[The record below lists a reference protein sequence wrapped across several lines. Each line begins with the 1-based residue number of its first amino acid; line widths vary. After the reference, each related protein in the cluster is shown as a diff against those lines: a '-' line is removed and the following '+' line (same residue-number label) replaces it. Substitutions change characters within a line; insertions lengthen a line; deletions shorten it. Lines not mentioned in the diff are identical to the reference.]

1 MSTERRLSRSFHSC
15 LKGSSTEEAADDEE
29 SCYHSLGGRHSLN
42 RQPQVCVEDLSNYS
56 LADFEST
63 QDENN
68 GQYIDT
74 YYVFLFQNSLYLIS
88 YRYFPRG
95 FPRRRRLNLYSQ
107 SNCSILRYVLIVVQN
122 HYLTPTSRRRRIII
136 IRHVQSWITLTVVVA
151 GDHRW
156 RTDVLCPPT

>member
-42 RQPQVCVEDLSNYS
+42 RQPQVYVEDLSNVS

-68 GQYIDT
+68 GL
-74 YYVFLFQNSLYLIS
+74 YYTFLFSNALFYFIYYL
-88 YRYFPRG
+88 RFFAMRRG
-95 FPRRRRLNLYSQ
+95 
-107 SNCSILRYVLIVVQN
+107 
-122 HYLTPTSRRRRIII
+122 
-136 IRHVQSWITLTVVVA
+136 
-151 GDHRW
+151 
-156 RTDVLCPPT
+156 

>member
-42 RQPQVCVEDLSNYS
+42 RQPQVYVEDLSNVS

-68 GQYIDT
+68 GLYYT
-74 YYVFLFQNSLYLIS
+74 YLF
-88 YRYFPRG
+88 
-95 FPRRRRLNLYSQ
+95 
-107 SNCSILRYVLIVVQN
+107 
-122 HYLTPTSRRRRIII
+122 
-136 IRHVQSWITLTVVVA
+136 
-151 GDHRW
+151 
-156 RTDVLCPPT
+156 